1 LLKMGVLTGAP
12 PRIIACIFTSK
23 IVFLTT
29 LCTWYTRKKIRE
41 MRFISNIKF
50 GGSEAFKKSGKE
62 GANDFWKRA
71 MRENSTREAL
81 NSTKR
86 KLPSNSNGGLSSSS
100 PTRQV
105 STAVKASSNAVAQSS
120 SSSSL
125 NVPPMMKSAL
135 TSAGLGIVGD
145 CVAQTLQRKPWEKKE
160 VETKKKNSQ
169 PADEG
174 GYDYPRTAR
183 QSLFNLTFYGPLQHV
198 WYIFLGQK
206 WPTVPGSMAA
216 SNLSPFATKVF
227 LNQAVL
233 GPVVVVC
240 FFAWS
245 QVLTNAFTVNDWTH
259 KVQRDALPTL
269 QRGWAFWVPASAI
282 NFALVPVNKQVLYM
296 SCCSIVWNCILSQ
309 AGNKKGVQEDKKKK

>member
-1 LLKMGVLTGAP
+1 MGVLTGPPP
-12 PRIIACIFTSK
+12 PRIIACIFTPQK
-23 IVFLTT
+23 IVFLTI

-86 KLPSNSNGGLSSSS
+86 KLPSNPNGGLSSSS

-145 CVAQTLQRKPWEKKE
+145 CVAQTLQRKPWEKKRSRRRRKIRSRRMRE
-160 VETKKKNSQ
+160 DTITLEQQDSLSSTS
-169 PADEG
+169 PS
-174 GYDYPRTAR
+174 TAR
-183 QSLFNLTFYGPLQHV
+183 YNTSGTYFWGKNGRL
-198 WYIFLGQK
+198 
-206 WPTVPGSMAA
+206 
-216 SNLSPFATKVF
+216 
-227 LNQAVL
+227 
-233 GPVVVVC
+233 
-240 FFAWS
+240 S
-245 QVLTNAFTVNDWTH
+245 QVLWRHQPLAVCD
-259 KVQRDALPTL
+259 KSILEPSGARAGGRRVLLRL
-269 QRGWAFWVPASAI
+269 VASAYECVYGKRLD
-282 NFALVPVNKQVLYM
+282 A
-296 SCCSIVWNCILSQ
+296 
-309 AGNKKGVQEDKKKK
+309 

>member
-1 LLKMGVLTGAP
+1 MRRQTVVEDGCSNGP
-12 PRIIACIFTSK
+12 PPPHYCMHFYTSK
-23 IVFLTT
+23 IVFLTI

-145 CVAQTLQRKPWEKKE
+145 CVAQTLQRKPWEKRGR
-160 VETKKKNSQ
+160 
-169 PADEG
+169 DEEEKFAAG
-174 GYDYPRTAR
+174 DGEDTITLEQQDSLSSTSPSTAR
-183 QSLFNLTFYGPLQHV
+183 YNTSGTYFWGKNGRL
-198 WYIFLGQK
+198 
-206 WPTVPGSMAA
+206 
-216 SNLSPFATKVF
+216 
-227 LNQAVL
+227 
-233 GPVVVVC
+233 
-240 FFAWS
+240 S
-245 QVLTNAFTVNDWTH
+245 QVLWRH
-259 KVQRDALPTL
+259 PTSRRSRQSIL
-269 QRGWAFWVPASAI
+269 EPSGARAGGRRVLLRLVASAYECVYGKRLD
-282 NFALVPVNKQVLYM
+282 A
-296 SCCSIVWNCILSQ
+296 
-309 AGNKKGVQEDKKKK
+309 

>member
-1 LLKMGVLTGAP
+1 MGVLTGAP
-12 PRIIACIFTSK
+12 PPPHYACMFYTSK
-23 IVFLTT
+23 IVFLTI

-81 NSTKR
+81 ELILQEKIT
-86 KLPSNSNGGLSSSS
+86 LQSNGGLSSSS

-169 PADEG
+169 RMREDTITLEQQDSLSSTSPS
-174 GYDYPRTAR
+174 TAR
-183 QSLFNLTFYGPLQHV
+183 YNTSGTYFWGKNGRLSQVLWRH
-198 WYIFLGQK
+198 
-206 WPTVPGSMAA
+206 PTSR
-216 SNLSPFATKVF
+216 PFRDKVF
-227 LNQAVL
+227 LNQKAVL
-233 GPVVVVC
+233 GR
-240 FFAWS
+240 WS
-245 QVLTNAFTVNDWTH
+245 SC
-259 KVQRDALPTL
+259 
-269 QRGWAFWVPASAI
+269 ASSPGRKC
-282 NFALVPVNKQVLYM
+282 LRMRLR
-296 SCCSIVWNCILSQ
+296 
-309 AGNKKGVQEDKKKK
+309 